1 MESPRFPPYRA
12 WSVIVS
18 RSVAPLPTLLI
29 FMLAAFCGIPE
40 AAANFGT
47 TGNVNLLLGAK
58 HVGYSGTGDQRAASL
73 DAMCGIRGF
82 PVLLD
87 AYSGASWGKGQNSFD
102 DPITE
107 ARYETG
113 GGLMGIWRFGSFFPH
128 VGSGWGR
135 ITMKA
140 HIGPGGES
148 GERRFEETDSHRW
161 TSWGGF
167 WRFPSGINLGLAVRS
182 SVGHQRYPELGGTH
196 YGLTLGWG
204 WPGKP

>member
-1 MESPRFPPYRA
+1 VA
-12 WSVIVS
+12 
-18 RSVAPLPTLLI
+18 RSTAFLPTLLL
-29 FMLAAFCGIPE
+29 FTLTVFGCIPE
-40 AAANFGT
+40 AKANLST
-47 TGNVNLLLGAK
+47 TGNVNFLLGAK
-58 HVGYSGTGDQRAASL
+58 HVEYSRTDDQLAASL
-73 DAMCGIRGF
+73 DVTCGVRGC

-87 AYSGASWGKGQNSFD
+87 AYSSGSWGEGQNSFD

-128 VGSGWGR
+128 LGFGWGR
-135 ITMKA
+135 ITRKA

-148 GERRFEETDSHRW
+148 GERRFQETEPQRW
-161 TSWGGF
+161 VSWGGF
-167 WRFPSGINLGLAVRS
+167 WRFPSGVNLGLAVRS
-182 SVGHQRYPELGGTH
+182 SAGHQRYPSLGGTH

>member
-1 MESPRFPPYRA
+1 MT
-12 WSVIVS
+12 
-18 RSVAPLPTLLI
+18 RSTLLLSTLLI
-29 FMLAAFCGIPE
+29 LMLAAFGWTPDAE
-40 AAANFGT
+40 ANFST
-47 TGNVNLLLGAK
+47 TGNVNFLLGAK
-58 HVGYSGTGDQRAASL
+58 DVGYRSTGDQRAASL
-73 DAMCGIRGF
+73 DVTCGIAGC

-87 AYSGASWGKGQNSFD
+87 AYSSGSWGEGRNSFD
-102 DPITE
+102 DTITE

-128 VGSGWGR
+128 LGFGWGR

-161 TSWGGF
+161 VSWGGF

-182 SVGHQRYPELGGTH
+182 SKGHQRYPSLGGTH